1 VIQVEFSLP
10 EKYSSLI
17 KQGSEQKFTVASDQK
32 QYTAKVVAREAR
44 LNQDTRTL
52 LIRAVSP
59 NPGRILIPGQSARLN
74 LALHTSG
81 NALMVS
87 SQAMMP
93 SSSGYSVYVSRN
105 NKVELT
111 PIEIGQRNSDAVE
124 VLKGLKNGDT
134 VITSN
139 LLRLR
144 PGSDIKFVTLK

>member
-1 VIQVEFSLP
+1 
-10 EKYSSLI
+10 
-17 KQGSEQKFTVASDQK
+17 
-32 QYTAKVVAREAR
+32 
-44 LNQDTRTL
+44 
-52 LIRAVSP
+52 
-59 NPGRILIPGQSARLN
+59 
-74 LALHTSG
+74 
-81 NALMVS
+81 MVS

-93 SSSGYSVYVSRN
+93 SSTGYSVYVSRN